1 MSRLHKN
8 PGALLV
14 AALLATGCSST
25 PNYGTGAA
33 NPDAGAAATVSS
45 NDAQVAAR
53 EPAASNETGH
63 VAPAAVI
70 DVSRQPP
77 AENTGLVCREVL
89 LPNSNNI
96 ARECRTP
103 AAWKRQAQAE
113 AARAQATVLALQ
125 GGRYH

>member
-1 MSRLHKN
+1 MGRLHKN
-8 PGALLV
+8 PGALLI
-14 AALLATGCSST
+14 AALLATGCSSS

-33 NPDAGAAATVSS
+33 SFDEGDAATVSS
-45 NDAQVAAR
+45 NAAQVAAP
-53 EPAASNETGH
+53 EPTASSETGH
-63 VAPAAVI
+63 VATAAVI

-96 ARECRTP
+96 ATECRTP
-103 AAWKRQAQAE
+103 AAWKRHAQVE
-113 AARAQATVLALQ
+113 ASRAQATVLALQ